1 MIFNRYARYY
11 DIFYKNKRYKKE
23 ILYLQQLFKKYRKT
37 QTRTVLD
44 VGCGTA
50 SHMIPLIENGYRVT
64 GVDVSSQML
73 KIAAQKLHRAGFKA
87 DLIQDSSQA
96 FTINRKFDAVVCLF
110 SVINYAAANGDI
122 LRTLKNISTH
132 MKKGSIFIVDFWNA
146 NAVEDYYSPRKT
158 KNFKKNGINVERHS
172 ITKVYPSQKR
182 CEVNYTCTLRQNGR
196 VVRRDKEKHVLRYF
210 SPEEMMDYLVQAG
223 FKVIDMHPFLNLG
236 EKIRKDS
243 WDVTAVARKA

>member
-23 ILYLQQLFKKYRKT
+23 ILYLEQLFKKYRKA
-37 QTRTVLD
+37 QTRTILD

-64 GVDVSSQML
+64 GVDISSQML
-73 KIAAQKLHRAGFKA
+73 KIAAQKLHRKGFKA
-87 DLIQDSSQA
+87 DLIADSSQT
-96 FTINRKFDAVVCLF
+96 FTINRKFDAVICLF

-122 LRTLKNISTH
+122 LRTLKNICAH
-132 MKKGSIFIVDFWNA
+132 MKKDSIFIVDFWNA
-146 NAVEDYYSPRKT
+146 KVVEDYYSPRKT

-172 ITKVYPSQKR
+172 ITKIYPSQKR
-182 CEVNYTCTLRQNGR
+182 CEVSYTCTLKQNGR
-196 VVRRDKEKHVLRYF
+196 VMKKDEEKHVLRYF

-223 FKVIDMHPFLNLG
+223 FKVIDMHPFLNPG
-236 EKIRKDS
+236 GKIRKDS
-243 WDVTAVARKA
+243 WDVTAVARKT